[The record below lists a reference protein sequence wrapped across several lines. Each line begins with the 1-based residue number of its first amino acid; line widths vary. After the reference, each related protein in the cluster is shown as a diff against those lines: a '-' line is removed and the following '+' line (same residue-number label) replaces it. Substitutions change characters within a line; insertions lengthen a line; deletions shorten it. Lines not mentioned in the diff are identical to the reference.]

1 MTGLFLKIIDETV
14 FYYDGVSELNENLRV
29 DDIKLMMP
37 MSEVR
42 DILGK
47 EELKDEGLLWNDY
60 EYPSRKIYIST
71 SSPKSYDLYNK
82 VNGITIRDNQYSVY
96 GISIDTKMSKASK
109 ILQDKGYSVE
119 EQFGFLKVYR
129 KGCISIFMYG
139 PDDSIMEIA
148 ISIEDKYFN
157 PDFIMSKG
165 IEKKLDKIIEL
176 KKKNEN

>member
-1 MTGLFLKIIDETV
+1 MKIIDETV

-37 MSEVR
+37 ISEVR

-47 EELKDEGLLWNDY
+47 EEQKDEGVLWDHY
-60 EYPSRKIYIST
+60 EYPSRKIDIST

-82 VNGITIRDNQYSVY
+82 VNGIRIWDNQYSVY

-119 EQFGFLKVYR
+119 EQFGFLKVYK

-139 PDDSIMEIA
+139 PEDSIMKIT
-148 ISIEDKYFN
+148 ISIKDKYFN
-157 PDFIMSKG
+157 LDFIMRSPM
-165 IEKKLDKIIEL
+165 E
-176 KKKNEN
+176 